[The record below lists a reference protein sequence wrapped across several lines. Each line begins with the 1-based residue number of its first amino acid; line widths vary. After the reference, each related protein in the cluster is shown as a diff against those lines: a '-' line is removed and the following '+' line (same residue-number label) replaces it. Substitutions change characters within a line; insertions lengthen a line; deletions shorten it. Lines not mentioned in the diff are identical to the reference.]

1 MLQQQETQI
10 MLGMVGPLHDL
21 PASPCSEENIPLNV
35 KNFPSLIL
43 KVLSDSSPIHLRVII
58 LTFL

>member
-10 MLGMVGPLHDL
+10 MLGMAGPLHGL
-21 PASPCSEENIPLNV
+21 PASQCSEENIPLNS
-35 KNFPSLIL
+35 KNFPSLVL